1 MYKKLLK
8 PILFCIDPE
17 RVHEITFFFIN
28 LIFKIPFVSSLI
40 SKIYSLKNP
49 ILETEVFGIKFPNPI
64 GLAAGFD
71 KNAKL
76 YNEFSNFGFGFIE
89 IGTVT
94 PLPQE
99 GNPKK
104 RLFRLVSDEAI
115 INCMGFNN
123 IGLEEVIKRLK
134 YNKGVIVGGN
144 IGKNKITDFNNSIQD
159 YLICFEKL
167 YPHVNYFAINVS
179 SPNTEKLRDLQQKD
193 LLKNLLEAIQKKNKS
208 YSFPKPVLLKIG
220 PDLSQDQLID
230 VIEVIAETSLDGII
244 ATNTTLSRD
253 NLTSSKDLVN
263 QKGGLSG
270 RPISEKSTNIIKFIH
285 EKSNGSIP
293 IIGVGGIM
301 NPDDAI
307 EKIKAG
313 ASLIQLYSGF
323 VYSGPSIVKKINKA
337 IIDYRLNQ

>member
-28 LIFKIPFVSSLI
+28 LIFKIPLVSSLI

-115 INCMGFNN
+115 INRMGFNN
-123 IGLEEVIKRLK
+123 IGVEEVIKRLK

-144 IGKNKITDFNNSIQD
+144 IGKNKITDFNNSIKD

-167 YPHVNYFAINVS
+167 YPYVHYFAVNVS

-253 NLTSSKDLVN
+253 NLSSSENLVN
-263 QKGGLSG
+263 QEGGLSG
-270 RPISEKSTNIIKFIH
+270 KPISKKSTNIIKFLH

-313 ASLIQLYSGF
+313 ATLIQLYSGF
-323 VYSGPSIVKKINKA
+323 VYSGPSIVKKINNA